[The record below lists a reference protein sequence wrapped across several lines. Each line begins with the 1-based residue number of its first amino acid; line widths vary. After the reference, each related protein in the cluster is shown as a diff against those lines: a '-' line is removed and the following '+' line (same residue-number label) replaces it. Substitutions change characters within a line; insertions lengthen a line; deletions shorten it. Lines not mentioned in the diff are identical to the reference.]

1 LADRGT
7 NEKDKTMDPTAC
19 VRKILTSLVRSER
32 DEAVDALEDLAA
44 WLLKGGII
52 PRVTKIS
59 DDEYFVG

>member
-1 LADRGT
+1 
-7 NEKDKTMDPTAC
+7 MDPTAC
-19 VRKILTSLVRSER
+19 LRKILTSLVRSER

-59 DDEYFVG
+59 EDEYFVG